1 MTLIEARMIGMSM
14 LNMDKRVFDKAKAV
28 CDERDVAP
36 NHMGP
41 MTLAFAIMGLARAVG
56 DSDKIRGELTDALAL
71 VAKAEKQWRLQQK
84 MRMQ

>member
-1 MTLIEARMIGMSM
+1 MTLIEARMIAHSM
-14 LNMDKRVFDKAKAV
+14 LNMDKRVFDKAKAI
-28 CDERDVAP
+28 CEERDVAP

-84 MRMQ
+84 VRLQ

>member
-1 MTLIEARMIGMSM
+1 MTLIEARMIAHSM
-14 LNMDKRVFDKAKAV
+14 LNMDKRVFDKAKAI
-28 CDERDVAP
+28 CEERDVAP
-36 NHMGP
+36 SHMGP

-84 MRMQ
+84 VRLQ